1 MTYFVVHFSNTKCHF
16 FVFCIISINFVLLLL
31 IHALF
36 SRVTDQNLQV
46 LRALLKKPGV
56 DVLPHVFKNDS
67 HSEHSWEKE
76 LPVWMKELEI
86 G

>member
-1 MTYFVVHFSNTKCHF
+1 MTHE
-16 FVFCIISINFVLLLL
+16 
-31 IHALF
+31 LF
-36 SRVTDQNLQV
+36 ARVTDQNLQV
-46 LRALLKKPGV
+46 IRALLKKPGV